1 MKTHSK
7 ISLNKIIIAVAI
19 LASMSSLI
27 SCSVDEMEPINPT
40 VTTKT
45 IFINEQFLQRGDSLQ
60 NTGKINDSIPTGE
73 IVPPIPPK
81 K

>member
-45 IFINEQFLQRGDSLQ
+45 IMINEQFLQRGDSLQ
-60 NTGKINDSIPTGE
+60 NIGKDGD
-73 IVPPIPPK
+73 IVPPVNSTPPK
-81 K
+81 KP

>member
-7 ISLNKIIIAVAI
+7 VSLNKIIIAVAI

-40 VTTKT
+40 VTTNT
-45 IFINEQFLQRGDSLQ
+45 IMINEQFSQRKDSIQ
-60 NTGKINDSIPTGE
+60 NTGKDGD
-73 IVPPIPPK
+73 IVPPINPIPPK
-81 K
+81 KP

>member
-7 ISLNKIIIAVAI
+7 VSLNKIIIAVAI

-40 VTTKT
+40 ATTNT
-45 IFINEQFLQRGDSLQ
+45 IMINEQFSQRKDSIQ
-60 NTGKINDSIPTGE
+60 NTGKDDDIDPIKTPP
-73 IVPPIPPK
+73 PPIKP
-81 K
+81 

>member
-7 ISLNKIIIAVAI
+7 VSLNKIIIAVAI

-40 VTTKT
+40 ATTNT
-45 IFINEQFLQRGDSLQ
+45 IMINEQFSQRKDSIQ
-60 NTGKINDSIPTGE
+60 NTGKDGD
-73 IVPPIPPK
+73 IVPPTSQIPPK
-81 K
+81 KP